1 MDSPALA
8 ALAEALHRAL
18 PGRDLTCD
26 LSDALG
32 QAEPPQVGALPPG
45 FRPLHAGRPFA
56 GLAVTAQPQD
66 TELGAV
72 YAALEQAP
80 AGSVL
85 VVAGAATH
93 AFWGERTTRA
103 AQARGVRAAVLA
115 GACRDVNAVRH
126 LGFPVV
132 CTGVTPGAG
141 PRRAGGVIQLPVT
154 LGGVGVRP
162 GDLVVGDDSGVVVVP
177 AARALQLV
185 PALLRDL
192 PPAFLSAPSR
202 PDRSSP

>member
-8 ALAEALHRAL
+8 ALAQALHEAL

-26 LSDALG
+26 LSDAQDHG
-32 QAEPPQVGALPPG
+32 GALPPG
-45 FRPLHAGRPFA
+45 FRPLYPGRPFA
-56 GLAVTAQPQD
+56 GLAVTVQPQD

-72 YAALEQAP
+72 YAALEVAP

-85 VVAGAATH
+85 VVAGPATH

-103 AQARGVRAAVLA
+103 ALARGVRAAVLA
-115 GACRDVNAVRH
+115 GACRDVGAVRH

-141 PRRAGGVIQLPVT
+141 PRRAGGAVQVPLT
-154 LGGVGVRP
+154 LGGVRVRP
-162 GDLVVGDDSGVVVVP
+162 GDLIVGDANGVVVVSAERIP
-177 AARALQLV
+177 QIV

-192 PPAFLSAPSR
+192 PPTFFL